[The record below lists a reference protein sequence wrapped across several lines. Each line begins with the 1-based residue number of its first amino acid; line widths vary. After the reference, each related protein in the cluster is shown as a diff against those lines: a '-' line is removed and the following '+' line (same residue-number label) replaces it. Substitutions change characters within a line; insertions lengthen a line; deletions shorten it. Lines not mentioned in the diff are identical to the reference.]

1 MIYSEKDICNSSLSI
16 IPFCHWLFL
25 QYFHFVDIIKFI
37 HNEALEK
44 NMKETI
50 PLSFSCSYFSYKN
63 GSLTREKIR
72 DEISLSAISEKWPQV
87 EIKEKQEDKATW
99 DVFNQLL
106 DITPRGNFGNIG
118 KKMFY

>member
-1 MIYSEKDICNSSLSI
+1 MNIYSLPCMLLKLENVKGMI
-16 IPFCHWLFL
+16 IFDA
-25 QYFHFVDIIKFI
+25 Y
-37 HNEALEK
+37 
-44 NMKETI
+44 
-50 PLSFSCSYFSYKN
+50 YSYKN

-87 EIKEKQEDKATW
+87 EIKDKHDASKPTW

-118 KKMFY
+118 IFLAKFYETTFSLVRQ

>member
-1 MIYSEKDICNSSLSI
+1 MNYTKQKN
-16 IPFCHWLFL
+16 
-25 QYFHFVDIIKFI
+25 IKF
-37 HNEALEK
+37 
-44 NMKETI
+44 
-50 PLSFSCSYFSYKN
+50 PLVFHYSYKN

-87 EIKEKQEDKATW
+87 EIKENQKDKATW

-118 KKMFY
+118 KNKHLSETYQ

>member
-1 MIYSEKDICNSSLSI
+1 MVIFYA
-16 IPFCHWLFL
+16 
-25 QYFHFVDIIKFI
+25 Y
-37 HNEALEK
+37 
-44 NMKETI
+44 
-50 PLSFSCSYFSYKN
+50 YSYKN

-87 EIKEKQEDKATW
+87 EIKDKHDDSKPTW

-118 KKMFY
+118 MCVFLQSFMKLPCSTISIKSKAVKTKLISIISVKIIEND

>member
-1 MIYSEKDICNSSLSI
+1 MLLK
-16 IPFCHWLFL
+16 
-25 QYFHFVDIIKFI
+25 
-37 HNEALEK
+37 LENVK
-44 NMKETI
+44 GVVI
-50 PLSFSCSYFSYKN
+50 FYAYCSYKN

-87 EIKEKQEDKATW
+87 EIKDKHDDSKPTW

-118 KKMFY
+118 MCVFFLQSFMKLPSRCSTISIKSKAVKTKLISIISVKIIEND

>member
-1 MIYSEKDICNSSLSI
+1 MLLK
-16 IPFCHWLFL
+16 
-25 QYFHFVDIIKFI
+25 
-37 HNEALEK
+37 LENVK
-44 NMKETI
+44 GMVI
-50 PLSFSCSYFSYKN
+50 FYAYCSYKN

-87 EIKEKQEDKATW
+87 EIKDKHDDSKPTW

-118 KKMFY
+118 MCVFFFAIFYETTLFDNKYKIKSSEN

>member
-1 MIYSEKDICNSSLSI
+1 MLLK
-16 IPFCHWLFL
+16 
-25 QYFHFVDIIKFI
+25 
-37 HNEALEK
+37 LENVK
-44 NMKETI
+44 GVVI
-50 PLSFSCSYFSYKN
+50 FYAYCSYKN

-87 EIKEKQEDKATW
+87 EIKDKHDDSKPTW

-118 KKMFY
+118 MCVCFFAIFYETTFSLFDNKYKIKSSEN

>member
-1 MIYSEKDICNSSLSI
+1 MVIFYA
-16 IPFCHWLFL
+16 
-25 QYFHFVDIIKFI
+25 Y
-37 HNEALEK
+37 
-44 NMKETI
+44 
-50 PLSFSCSYFSYKN
+50 YSYKN

-87 EIKEKQEDKATW
+87 EIKDKHDDSKPTW

-118 KKMFY
+118 MCVFFAKFYETTCSTISIRSKAVKTKLISIISVKIIEND

>member
-1 MIYSEKDICNSSLSI
+1 MYNNGIILIYVV
-16 IPFCHWLFL
+16 H
-25 QYFHFVDIIKFI
+25 Y
-37 HNEALEK
+37 
-44 NMKETI
+44 
-50 PLSFSCSYFSYKN
+50 SYKN

-87 EIKEKQEDKATW
+87 EIKENQRDKATW

-118 KKMFY
+118 KKTFY

>member
-1 MIYSEKDICNSSLSI
+1 MVIFDAY
-16 IPFCHWLFL
+16 
-25 QYFHFVDIIKFI
+25 Y
-37 HNEALEK
+37 
-44 NMKETI
+44 
-50 PLSFSCSYFSYKN
+50 SYKN

-87 EIKEKQEDKATW
+87 EIKDKHDDSKPTW

-118 KKMFY
+118 MCVFFLQNLMKLPCSTICIKSKAVKTKFISIISVKIIEND

>member
-1 MIYSEKDICNSSLSI
+1 MKDTM
-16 IPFCHWLFL
+16 PLFFAC
-25 QYFHFVDIIKFI
+25 FH
-37 HNEALEK
+37 
-44 NMKETI
+44 
-50 PLSFSCSYFSYKN
+50 YSYKN

-87 EIKEKQEDKATW
+87 EIKENQGDKATW

-118 KKMFY
+118 KNMFY